1 MTDPIIILI
10 SLATGGA
17 IAYFF
22 LKSRTQISTQQEATL
37 LLESIRTVCKLV
49 TVESDMT
56 EILNHKEKKSL
67 LFRLIPQN
75 KQILLIVKA
84 KAMVGFDL
92 TKASFHLDTTNRR
105 LIFANLPRPEVLS
118 METDITYYDIQQS
131 TFNKFSP
138 ADYTDLNQQAKTK
151 IMNYFENSQLP
162 GIAEQQGKEIIKI
175 IRTMTEAAG
184 WHLDIPG
191 NRDEPKQIGISNPPE
206 LTKTASSDDIR
217 QSSGTSLEK

>member
-1 MTDPIIILI
+1 
-10 SLATGGA
+10 
-17 IAYFF
+17 
-22 LKSRTQISTQQEATL
+22 
-37 LLESIRTVCKLV
+37 
-49 TVESDMT
+49 MT

-118 METDITYYDIQQS
+118 METDITYYDIQQ
-131 TFNKFSP
+131 
-138 ADYTDLNQQAKTK
+138 
-151 IMNYFENSQLP
+151 
-162 GIAEQQGKEIIKI
+162 GKEIIKI